1 MTQRGR
7 LFSRQQRRQQPHM
20 PAERRLRRVLLS
32 LQPLPERG
40 APHAAAAAAAAAAA
54 GSSSSTVVE
63 SMEAEAQPE
72 MRWGGTKEQMADFF
86 VLHNGELMQ
95 EKDVKL
101 SRQDADGFVHGC
113 FDTTRTFGGEP
124 FRMVEHVA
132 RLFQTMKFLGIK
144 SPYTA
149 EEYIEQAQQVLAA
162 NSDFVSGGDVWIFWK
177 VSPIGFHPET
187 DGEANVIVN
196 IDPIPFAART
206 AAFAHGIEC
215 QVSSVRRAAPEAM
228 SPRVKANANYLNLML
243 AEREVQ
249 AVNKQLVQLQLDD
262 DGHLCEGNGANLFLV
277 KDGVVRTPRARTVLE
292 GISRQVAIELC
303 ATLGCDFMEDDLD
316 VFDAYVADEAFIT
329 STSWCLC
336 GIRTINGRTIGM
348 STVEE
353 PHGPVT
359 RALMDAYKELVGF
372 DFEEQYLNPPSA

>member
-1 MTQRGR
+1 MHVNPTR
-7 LFSRQQRRQQPHM
+7 
-20 PAERRLRRVLLS
+20 RRLGQILRSIRPIPSAEEGV
-32 LQPLPERG
+32 
-40 APHAAAAAAAAAAA
+40 A
-54 GSSSSTVVE
+54 VE
-63 SMEAEAQPE
+63 EKVE
-72 MRWGGTKEQMADFF
+72 MRWGGTKQQMAEFY

-95 EKDVKL
+95 EKDIKL

-113 FDTTRTFGGEP
+113 FDTTRTFGGAP
-124 FRMVEHVA
+124 FRMEEHVA
-132 RLFQTMKFLGIK
+132 RLFQTMKFLGIR
-144 SPYTA
+144 SPYSA
-149 EEYIEQAQQVLAA
+149 EEYIQQAKRVLQA
-162 NSDFVSGGDVWIFWK
+162 NHDFVSGGDVWVFWK
-177 VSPIGFHPET
+177 VSPIGFHPES

-196 IDPIPFAART
+196 IDPIPFAARR
-206 AAFAHGIEC
+206 AAFAHGIQC

-249 AVNKQLVQLQLDD
+249 SVNKQLVQLQLDA

-277 KDGVVRTPRARTVLE
+277 KDGIVRTPRGRTVLE

-303 ATLGCDFMEDDLD
+303 GKLGYTFAEDDLD

-336 GIRTINGRTIGM
+336 GIRTINGRTIGQ
-348 STVEE
+348 STPES

-359 RALMDAYKELVGF
+359 RALMNAYKELVNF
-372 DFEEQYLNPPSA
+372 DFEEQYLNPPRAQ